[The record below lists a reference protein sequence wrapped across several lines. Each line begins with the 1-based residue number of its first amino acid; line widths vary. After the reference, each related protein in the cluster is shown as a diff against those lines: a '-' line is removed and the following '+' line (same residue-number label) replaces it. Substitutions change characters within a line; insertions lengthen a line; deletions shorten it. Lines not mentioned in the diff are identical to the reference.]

1 MLGVRG
7 QKLRSNRFWIILLCI
22 VVMLSLVSIFALRHG
37 AGYFARIYQDGV
49 LIEAINLSET
59 SDPQTITLQ
68 SDRGTNVIFAE
79 YRRIRMLEADCPD
92 GSCVRQNWVSSGM
105 VPIVCLPHRIVIEI
119 HGDSG
124 ESVDAV
130 VG

>member
-1 MLGVRG
+1 MVILSFIAMLV
-7 QKLRSNRFWIILLCI
+7 LRQTS
-22 VVMLSLVSIFALRHG
+22 
-37 AGYFARIYQDGV
+37 GYIARIYQDGV

-59 SDPQTITLQ
+59 LEPQTITLQ

-79 YRRIRMLEADCPD
+79 CGRIRMLESDCPD